1 MSLLFMKILNMSL
14 AAGYCIAAVI
24 ILRLLFRK
32 QPKIFSYLLWS
43 VVLFRLICPFSI
55 SSSFSL
61 LRFDTEMISQENIMR
76 WSGGENENGW
86 GNTGEDDMQEQHGAD
101 EIQQQRMLSTGSERT
116 KTAFWIQRVITA
128 AAWVWFGG
136 MLLLTGAGIRKAVR
150 LARSLK
156 RAVRMDDRCYE
167 MEGIDTP
174 FVFGL
179 IRPRI
184 YLPVHLTEKDKRY
197 VLEHEGVHI
206 ARKDH
211 LVKAAAYGVV
221 CIHWFNPLV
230 WLAFVLMESDM
241 EMSCDEAVIK
251 KIGMD
256 SKKEY
261 SLSLLSLSTEK
272 SVFRG
277 NPLAFGEG
285 EVKHR
290 IRNILSYQ
298 KRTFLT
304 VVAAG
309 AVLAA
314 VGAGLL
320 LNPAKKNGSQKV
332 SEEEQEKIR
341 ALIEAYADACC
352 AREGDVIA
360 SLYPDEVTALEN
372 EENMLLEK
380 AGDGYSYGFSSPWPN
395 SYRYEIIWEETEADI
410 RYYAYTS
417 DPHVSVWQMRL
428 DYTEDEG
435 EYRIRESAVEFLDSI
450 SSVEEFERAYWI
462 NEEYQF
468 VDYLQSGF
476 VEAINSQRN
485 EGTSSTDNTVYETPE
500 RAAEYILN
508 LSGGEGRVE
517 ANYSYQA
524 MVRYRFADGN
534 EVMIPM
540 YDANYDT
547 ESQSFAGDP
556 LWIVDTD
563 VWNAGAP

>member
-211 LVKAAAYGVV
+211 LVKAAAYGAV

-251 KIGMD
+251 K
-256 SKKEY
+256 S
-261 SLSLLSLSTEK
+261 
-272 SVFRG
+272 
-277 NPLAFGEG
+277 AW
-285 EVKHR
+285 
-290 IRNILSYQ
+290 
-298 KRTFLT
+298 T
-304 VVAAG
+304 V
-309 AVLAA
+309 
-314 VGAGLL
+314 
-320 LNPAKKNGSQKV
+320 KKNIHWRS
-332 SEEEQEKIR
+332 
-341 ALIEAYADACC
+341 Y
-352 AREGDVIA
+352 
-360 SLYPDEVTALEN
+360 LYPR
-372 EENMLLEK
+372 K
-380 AGDGYSYGFSSPWPN
+380 
-395 SYRYEIIWEETEADI
+395 
-410 RYYAYTS
+410 
-417 DPHVSVWQMRL
+417 
-428 DYTEDEG
+428 
-435 EYRIRESAVEFLDSI
+435 
-450 SSVEEFERAYWI
+450 RAC
-462 NEEYQF
+462 
-468 VDYLQSGF
+468 L
-476 VEAINSQRN
+476 EAIR
-485 EGTSSTDNTVYETPE
+485 
-500 RAAEYILN
+500 
-508 LSGGEGRVE
+508 
-517 ANYSYQA
+517 
-524 MVRYRFADGN
+524 
-534 EVMIPM
+534 
-540 YDANYDT
+540 
-547 ESQSFAGDP
+547 
-556 LWIVDTD
+556 
-563 VWNAGAP
+563 